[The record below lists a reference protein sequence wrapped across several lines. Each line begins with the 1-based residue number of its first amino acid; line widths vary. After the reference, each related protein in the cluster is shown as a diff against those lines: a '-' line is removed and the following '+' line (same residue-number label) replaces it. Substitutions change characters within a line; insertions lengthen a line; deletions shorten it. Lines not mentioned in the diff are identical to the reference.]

1 MASLFNYYLCLSETI
16 RTTRKRAAISQM
28 VLAERAGVT
37 RRFIQELENGRSD
50 VSLQTL
56 LRLSAAMETTVS
68 DVCRQL
74 EDILERGPQE
84 PSRRQGRPK
93 KTRSKP

>member
-1 MASLFNYYLCLSETI
+1 MSPNLLLNRHLGEVINTN
-16 RTTRKRAAISQM
+16 RKAATISQA

-56 LRLSAAMETTVS
+56 FRLALALGVS
-68 DVCRQL
+68 LTEISRQI
-74 EDILERGPQE
+74 EEVM
-84 PSRRQGRPK
+84 
-93 KTRSKP
+93 RSGYHE

>member
-1 MASLFNYYLCLSETI
+1 MIILPNFCRCLGETV
-16 RTTRKRAAISQM
+16 RLNRKRVAISQQ

-56 LRLSAAMETTVS
+56 MRLSAAMDMSLAEICGQIEQAMV
-68 DVCRQL
+68 
-74 EDILERGPQE
+74 QE
-84 PSRRQGRPK
+84 SLNNVGGV
-93 KTRSKP
+93 